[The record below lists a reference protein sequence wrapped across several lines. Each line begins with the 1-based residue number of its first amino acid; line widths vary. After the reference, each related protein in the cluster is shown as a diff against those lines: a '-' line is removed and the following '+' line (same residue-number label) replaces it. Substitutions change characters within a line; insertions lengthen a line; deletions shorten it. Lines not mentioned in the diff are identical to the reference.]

1 VSGDL
6 LEQRLAKLKALQ
18 EKGIEP
24 YAYSYDAT
32 HSCASVHEQSSKLE
46 EGGER
51 VSIRGRL
58 VSRRGHGK
66 AAFGHVADMSGKLQI
81 YLKQDILGE
90 DRYALTKLLDV
101 GDIIGAE
108 GRVFKTRTGEITL
121 EVKDFSL
128 LAKALRPMPEKWH
141 GLRDVEIRARQR
153 YLDLLANEDARR
165 VAVTRSL
172 LVRAVR
178 EFLDGEGFL
187 EVETP
192 VLQPIYGGA
201 FAEPFSTFHSSLD
214 EKLYL
219 RIATELYLK
228 RLIVGGL
235 EKVYEIGKDFR
246 NEGMDR
252 NHNPEFTQ
260 VEFYEAYADYNRT
273 MDLVEGLVCHAV
285 KRVTGGFTVKHGENT
300 IDFTPPWR
308 RLGLLDAVSEAC
320 GADVSGLPAEDLRDL
335 CKKHKL
341 EFPETAGR
349 ARLIEIL
356 FEGLVEDALVQP
368 TFVVD
373 YPREI
378 SPLAKLKRGD
388 PALVE
393 RFEPYAGGL
402 ELGNS
407 FSEQN
412 DPREQLKAFE
422 QQAELRRQGDLE
434 AQVTDMDY
442 VRALEY
448 GMPPTGGVGL
458 GIDRLAMLL
467 TDSRNIRDVILFPHM
482 RTLSHD
488 EESD

>member
-1 VSGDL
+1 MSGDL
-6 LEQRLAKLKALQ
+6 IEQRLAKLEALQ

-32 HSCASVHEQSSKLE
+32 HTCASVLE
-46 EGGER
+46 TAGELQESGAM

-58 VSRRGHGK
+58 ISRRGHGK
-66 AAFGHVADMSGKLQI
+66 AAFGHVADQSGKLQI
-81 YLKQDILGE
+81 YLKKDILGD
-90 DRYALTKLLDV
+90 DRYSLTKLLDV
-101 GDIIGAE
+101 GDILGAE
-108 GRVFKTRTGEITL
+108 GVVFKTRTGEITL
-121 EVKDFSL
+121 EVREFCL

-153 YLDLLANEDARR
+153 YLDLLANEDSRE
-165 VAVTRSL
+165 VAVARSTL
-172 LVRAVR
+172 LKAVR

-192 VLQPIYGGA
+192 VLQPLYGGA
-201 FAEPFSTFHSSLD
+201 FAEPFSTFHSALG

-228 RLIVGGL
+228 RLIVGGI

-252 NHNPEFTQ
+252 LHNPEFTQ
-260 VEFYEAYADYNRT
+260 VEFYEAYSDYNRM
-273 MDLVEGLVCHAV
+273 MDLVERLVCHAAE
-285 KRVTGGFTVKHGENT
+285 RVTGDVKLKSGEIG

-308 RLGLLDAVSEAC
+308 RLQLIDGVSEAC
-320 GADVSGLPAEDLRDL
+320 GVDVSELPERQLMEL
-335 CKKHKL
+335 CKERKL
-341 EFPETAGR
+341 EYPEAASR
-349 ARLIEIL
+349 AKLIETL
-356 FEGLVEDALVQP
+356 FEGLVQETLIQP

-373 YPREI
+373 YPREM
-378 SPLAKLKRGD
+378 SPLAKSKRGN
-388 PALVE
+388 PSLVE
-393 RFEPYAGGL
+393 RFEPFAGGM
-402 ELGNS
+402 ELGNA

-412 DPREQLKAFE
+412 DPREQLSAFE
-422 QQAELRRQGDLE
+422 RQAEFRRQGDLG
-434 AQVTDMDY
+434 AQVTDTDY

-467 TDSRNIRDVILFPHM
+467 TGSRNIRDVILFPHM
-482 RTLSHD
+482 RALPP
-488 EESD
+488 EEEQG